1 MHKNIKDAL
10 KILAILGLPRPQQNE
25 RSALSLLAILN
36 LTPEKKWSQAE
47 NPLIGITPIMDWI
60 RQHYQKKY
68 APNTRETIRRQTMHQ
83 FVSAG
88 IALYNP
94 DDPSRPVNSPKA
106 VYQIDPLTLDLLR
119 SFRKDDWAAKL
130 ENYFVQRE
138 SLTTRYARERELNQI
153 PIKLSK
159 NKKISLTPGAHSE
172 LIKAIIEEFGSRF
185 VPGGTLIYVGDTGKK
200 WGYFDS
206 KTLAKLGIKIDSHG
220 KMPDVVIYYPD
231 KNWLILVEA
240 VTSHGPVDGK
250 RHEELK
256 KLFAGSSAGLVF
268 VTAFPNRS
276 LMARYLGEIAW
287 ETEVWTADAPTHLIH
302 FNGIRFLGPYIK
314 ENTQSNA

>member
-1 MHKNIKDAL
+1 MHKNIEDAL

-36 LTPEKKWSQAE
+36 LTPDKNWSEAE
-47 NPLIGITPIMDWI
+47 SPLIGITPIMDWI
-60 RQHYQKKY
+60 RQHYQKDY

-94 DDPSRPVNSPKA
+94 DDPLRPVNSPKA
-106 VYQIDPLTLDLLR
+106 VYQIESITLDLLR
-119 SFRKDDWAAKL
+119 SFETDDWSAKL
-130 ENYFVQRE
+130 ESFFSQRQ

-153 PIKLSK
+153 PLKLSQTK
-159 NKKISLTPGAHSE
+159 TILLTPGLHSE

-185 VPGGTLIYVGDTGKK
+185 IPGGILIYVGDTGNK
-200 WGYFDS
+200 WGYFDQE
-206 KTLAKLGIKIDSHG
+206 KLAKLSIEIDYHG

-231 KNWLILVEA
+231 KNWLILIEA

-256 KLFAGSSAGLVF
+256 SLFSNSSAGLVY

-276 LMARYLGEIAW
+276 LMARYLSEIAW

-302 FNGIRFLGPYIK
+302 FNGVRFLGPYD
-314 ENTQSNA
+314 E

>member
-1 MHKNIKDAL
+1 MHKNIEDAL

-36 LTPEKKWSQAE
+36 LTPEKSWHQAE

-60 RQHYQKKY
+60 RQHYQKDY

-94 DDPSRPVNSPKA
+94 DDPLRPVNSPKA
-106 VYQIDPLTLDLLR
+106 VYQIESLTLDLLY
-119 SFRKDDWAAKL
+119 SFETDAWETKL
-130 ENYFVQRE
+130 ENYFSQRQ
-138 SLTTRYARERELNQI
+138 SLSTRYARERDLNRI
-153 PIKLSK
+153 PIKLSQK
-159 NKKISLTPGAHSE
+159 EQITLTPGSHSE
-172 LIKAIIEEFGSRF
+172 LIKAILEEFGSRF
-185 VPGGTLIYVGDTGKK
+185 VPGGILIYVGDTGNK
-200 WGYFDS
+200 WGYFDQE
-206 KTLAKLGIKIDSHG
+206 TLAKLSVSIDSHG

-250 RHEELK
+250 RHDELK
-256 KLFAGSSAGLVF
+256 NLFANSSAGLVF
-268 VTAFPNRS
+268 VTAFPNRL
-276 LMARYLGEIAW
+276 LMARYLSEIAW

-302 FNGIRFLGPYIK
+302 FNGVRFLGPYK
-314 ENTQSNA
+314 D